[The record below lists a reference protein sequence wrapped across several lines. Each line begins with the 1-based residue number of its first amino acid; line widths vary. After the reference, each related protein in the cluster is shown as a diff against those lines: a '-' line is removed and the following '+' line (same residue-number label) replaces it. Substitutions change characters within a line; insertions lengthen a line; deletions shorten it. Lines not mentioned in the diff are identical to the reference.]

1 MHTEFVFEGTRQM
14 TVSFG
19 RNDNAR
25 TQLTLSTDA
34 HSLQIHSG
42 PFSHL
47 PLPLSGLQNTLTCLL
62 YIDVTSDE

>member
-1 MHTEFVFEGTRQM
+1 MHTEFVLDGTRQM

-34 HSLQIHSG
+34 HSLQSHSG
-42 PFSHL
+42 PAAICLFHFQDYRIHL
-47 PLPLSGLQNTLTCLL
+47 HVYCTLK
-62 YIDVTSDE
+62 